1 LIPFIF
7 LPFFAMSFL
16 ACLISVRKESKLY
29 LIFKPLTMIF
39 VIMICIFSFFSKGS
53 DTRFSS
59 IILIGLLLSI
69 VGDIALMFRLPD
81 KSNKIMKVLFLIG
94 LCFFFFAHIS
104 YIIAFSI
111 FNGFFTQDITV
122 GIVAIILV
130 IMLFAVYTSKGD
142 MSKSLRIPT
151 FMYMS
156 ILGFMLTK
164 ALSTSLGSYF
174 SDLQATIIVIGAVMF
189 TMSDII
195 LGFRTYV
202 NNSIMLRI
210 ILLALYFPAQLMF
223 ALSCYYFS
231 A

>member
-1 LIPFIF
+1 
-7 LPFFAMSFL
+7 
-16 ACLISVRKESKLY
+16 
-29 LIFKPLTMIF
+29 MIF